1 MIYYISD
8 THFGHENI
16 ITLCS
21 RPFAYIETM
30 DALLIEK
37 WQNKVRQQDE
47 VYLIG
52 DFAYCNKKPFV
63 SYLEQ
68 LPGKK
73 HLIVGNHDS
82 KLLRN
87 KEAMSHFSS
96 VNKLLEIRDS
106 SLDCDVTLCHYPLV
120 EWPGYF
126 RGAYHVFGHLHNVRN
141 QSFHLM
147 SQVERALNAGVEI
160 TDYEPCNLEE
170 LIRCNARWLEL
181 AQVSRRT
188 LTHATQM
195 IS

>member
-21 RPFAYIETM
+21 RPFESVEAM

-37 WQNKVRQQDE
+37 WQNKVRPQDE
-47 VYLIG
+47 VYLVG
-52 DFAYCNKKPFV
+52 DFAYRNKKSFV

-87 KEAMSHFSS
+87 KEAMSHFRS
-96 VNKLLEIRDS
+96 VNKLLDIRDP
-106 SLDCDVTLCHYPLV
+106 SLDCDVTLCHYPWLV
-120 EWPGYF
+120 ARLFPWRLSRF
-126 RGAYHVFGHLHNVRN
+126 R
-141 QSFHLM
+141 S
-147 SQVERALNAGVEI
+147 S
-160 TDYEPCNLEE
+160 T
-170 LIRCNARWLEL
+170 
-181 AQVSRRT
+181 
-188 LTHATQM
+188 
-195 IS
+195 